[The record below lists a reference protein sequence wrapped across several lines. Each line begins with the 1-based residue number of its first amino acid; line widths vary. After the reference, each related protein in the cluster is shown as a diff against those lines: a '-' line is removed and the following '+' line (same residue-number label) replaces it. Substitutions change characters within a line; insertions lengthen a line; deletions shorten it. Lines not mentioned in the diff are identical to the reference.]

1 MLALISSRRQRR
13 VDLHLPHIGRP
24 GAVFICHDSSL
35 MVDHDEAIRSE
46 KDEISVTS
54 KDAVVASEVL
64 LGERLEIH
72 VLIEVGD

>member
-1 MLALISSRRQRR
+1 
-13 VDLHLPHIGRP
+13 
-24 GAVFICHDSSL
+24 

-64 LGERLEIH
+64 LGERLEIR
-72 VLIEVGD
+72 VLFEVGD